1 MAELEG
7 FICPLCKA
15 DCRTFLQLEAHFSE
29 EHEETTRSKLRAN
42 IKNFLGK
49 ARTLGRKKAMDVGVE
64 EGAAAVSTRDRGGA
78 ELVTNVSGIDPDYWT
93 PQEFG
98 ELRLVVLY
106 RQCLVCVSYMYSAL
120 LVVWEHVLHVPV

>member
-42 IKNFLGK
+42 IRNFLDK
-49 ARTLGRKKAMDVGVE
+49 ARTLGKKKHTELGVE
-64 EGAAAVSTRDRGGA
+64 DGAAAVSSKDEGGA
-78 ELVTNVSGIDPDYWT
+78 ARGAGHVTNVSGIDPEYWA

-98 ELRLVVLY
+98 EMKGQHYIADNR
-106 RQCLVCVSYMYSAL
+106 
-120 LVVWEHVLHVPV
+120 HGF